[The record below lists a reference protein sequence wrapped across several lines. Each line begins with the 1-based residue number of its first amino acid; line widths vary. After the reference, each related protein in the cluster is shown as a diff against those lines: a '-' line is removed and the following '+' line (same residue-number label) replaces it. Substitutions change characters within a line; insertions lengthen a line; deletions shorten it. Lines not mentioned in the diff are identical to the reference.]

1 MPQENYAASS
11 DVLAAHLPGEAVL
24 LDMETK
30 NYFRLNETAAW
41 IWRELERGQGRSAI
55 LASLLARYDVG
66 EADADAELSRIL
78 DELAQRG
85 LVKDGPQG

>member
-1 MPQENYAASS
+1 MAHENYTASA

-41 IWRELERGQGRSAI
+41 IWRSSGTGPVARTQIICRGS
-55 LASLLARYDVG
+55 SFSV
-66 EADADAELSRIL
+66 
-78 DELAQRG
+78 
-85 LVKDGPQG
+85 VK